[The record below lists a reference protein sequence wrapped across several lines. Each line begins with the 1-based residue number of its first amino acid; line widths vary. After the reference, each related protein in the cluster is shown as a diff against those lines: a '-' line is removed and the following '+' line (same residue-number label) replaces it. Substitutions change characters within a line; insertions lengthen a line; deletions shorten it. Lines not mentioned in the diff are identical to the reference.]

1 MPSFWIGKLKFLLGF
16 CFKFITWPNYLKSP
30 YSRYNLTIKKPTAKV
45 WSLAKNA
52 IGEKRFGQLAQEMPV
67 QKSNR

>member
-1 MPSFWIGKLKFLLGF
+1 MPPFWIGKFKFLLGC
-16 CFKFITWPNYLKSP
+16 CFKVITWPNYLTSL

-52 IGEKRFGQLAQEMPV
+52 IEEKRFGQLAQEMPV